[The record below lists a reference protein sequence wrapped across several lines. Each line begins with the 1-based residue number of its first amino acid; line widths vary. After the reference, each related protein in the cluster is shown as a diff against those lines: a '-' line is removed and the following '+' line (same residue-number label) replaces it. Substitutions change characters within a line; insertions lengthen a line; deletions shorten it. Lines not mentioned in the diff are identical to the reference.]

1 MNLGFKIHSFDNSN
15 SVPWEYY
22 PTLFKCEVGDLMVIA
37 DNGDGTTIAAP
48 IELALMENEQHSR
61 IFLLP
66 IFICMKTNGKG
77 MSLTDGSEE
86 IPLPDEVIP
95 VVAIRDDMVLE
106 CVFAEN
112 PTGLGLLKIAVKTIN
127 GAPKAM
133 LTDASSYI
141 YGADVLFRILSY
153 EPLGIEIDGQPAY
166 KVLVRYIG

>member
-22 PTLFKCEVGDLMVIA
+22 PTPFKCEVGDLMAVA
-37 DNGDGTTIAAP
+37 YVGDGTTMAAP
-48 IELALMENEQHSR
+48 IELVFMETER
-61 IFLLP
+61 PLALP
-66 IFICMKTNGKG
+66 IFICMKTKGKG
-77 MSLTDGSEE
+77 MSLTDVSEG
-86 IPLPDEVIP
+86 IPLPDEDIP

-106 CVFAEN
+106 CVLAEEL
-112 PTGLGLLKIAVKTIN
+112 TGTGLLKLAAKTIN

-133 LTDASSYI
+133 LTYASSYT
-141 YGADVLFRILSY
+141 YGVDVLFRLLSC